1 MIKLAIK
8 KQTFMKGVL
17 VIMISQII
25 IKIFG
30 FIYRVILTNIDGF
43 QDVGN
48 SYYGS
53 GYKVYAFIL
62 AIATMGIPN
71 TISKLVSEK
80 FALGDKRG
88 AHKIFRT
95 AMMVFTGVGVFFGL
109 VLFFSADYVSINILS
124 NPGVKYTLMV
134 LSPAIVFVSM
144 AAVFRGYFVGMQN
157 MVAHSVAQIIEQIVN
172 SILSVVFVMCLLS
185 KSPEV
190 MAAGSTAAT
199 AVATLVALLYL
210 AMYYKKSRKDIWRQ
224 ISEADNRFDGER
236 RKDIVKKLIQYV
248 IPISF
253 GSVVVALAGIIDL
266 VTVMDG
272 LEKFGYTLSQAN
284 EKFGILLGK
293 VDILTSVPLAL
304 NVAFSTSLVP
314 AVTAAITKKD
324 KKEAIYKINYSM
336 KVSSIIA
343 FPCAFGLCV
352 LASPIIQLIFP
363 NASEG
368 AYLLQIEAYIVI
380 FSVLAQTAYG
390 ALHGLGKLY
399 VPGTALLIGAIVKY
413 LFNYIFVPIAGE
425 IVVPITSV
433 LYQLI
438 AATIAISV
446 LYRTLKTKFDKKN
459 IIMKPLV
466 ATLTMGISVILSYKL
481 LLYISKSNGIAT
493 LTSIVV
499 AVVVYMLVITLLRPL
514 TKDEVKELPYGNQ
527 ICNVAEKLK
536 KMIKKY

>member
-210 AMYYKKSRKDIWRQ
+210 SMYYKKSRKDIWRQ
-224 ISEADNRFDGER
+224 ISEADRFDGER

-343 FPCAFGLCV
+343 FPCAVGLCV

-363 NASEG
+363 NAGEG

>member
-1 MIKLAIK
+1 
-8 KQTFMKGVL
+8 
-17 VIMISQII
+17 MISQII

-210 AMYYKKSRKDIWRQ
+210 SMYYKKSRKDIWRQ
-224 ISEADNRFDGER
+224 ISEADRFDGER

-343 FPCAFGLCV
+343 FPCAVGLCV

-363 NASEG
+363 NAGEG